1 MLSSLLVLFGA
12 VFGFGDKNQRCNR
25 FFIAFLSLILLSSS
39 LHLNEVFRL
48 ITGFSIGAIFVFY
61 FANKIKV
68 ADLLFIIMVAACW
81 DTRSWHIGN
90 NFTPLPITIQTAEM
104 VQSPSV
110 FRGQKWTPQVN
121 FYYDSINSDM
131 QFLKNHS
138 CGIEYLLNDSP
149 DAFIAAISPFKQYQI
164 APFGRGLY
172 LIRSEQF
179 DSLRPDYDLQTK
191 ILEAKDLLI
200 IRTLKTEE
208 EVRMYSPPKGFYV
221 YGTYQLPSNVYFM
234 QGHSILLIA
243 PLKCGQ

>member
-1 MLSSLLVLFGA
+1 M
-12 VFGFGDKNQRCNR
+12 
-25 FFIAFLSLILLSSS
+25 
-39 LHLNEVFRL
+39 
-48 ITGFSIGAIFVFY
+48 
-61 FANKIKV
+61 
-68 ADLLFIIMVAACW
+68 
-81 DTRSWHIGN
+81 
-90 NFTPLPITIQTAEM
+90 
-104 VQSPSV
+104 
-110 FRGQKWTPQVN
+110 
-121 FYYDSINSDM
+121 
-131 QFLKNHS
+131 
-138 CGIEYLLNDSP
+138 LNDSP